1 MKTSLASQ
9 IIQKLEEKRSYYR
22 HGCHKPQIHS
32 YKKEGDGCYTPT
44 NIRGRPSVHLCD
56 RKKGGERYS
65 YTTGKCY
72 KTTTRQAKSE
82 ID

>member
-9 IIQKLEEKRSYYR
+9 IIQKLEEKRSYTR
-22 HGCHKPQIHS
+22 HGCVKQIHS
-32 YKKEGDGCYTPT
+32 YKRPGDGCYTPT
-44 NIRGRPSVHLCD
+44 NIRGRPSVHKCN
-56 RKKGGERYS
+56 RKGGERFS

>member
-9 IIQKLEEKRSYYR
+9 IIQKLEEKRSYTR
-22 HGCHKPQIHS
+22 HGCVKQIHS
-32 YKKEGDGCYTPT
+32 YKRPGDGCYTPT
-44 NIRGRPSVHLCD
+44 NIRGRPSVHKCD
-56 RKKGGERYS
+56 RKNGERFS

-72 KTTTRQAKSE
+72 KTTKRQAKSE